1 MQKQASLGTITKE
14 NRLFLFINKIVI
26 ETVQI
31 WCYNCCNAYR
41 QKGLFLQK
49 DTLKSIKAVLV
60 LWTRLF
66 SIEMAIEIVDG
77 MGKPRKISKVR
88 KCERRI
94 KDLHWW
100 N

>member
-31 WCYNCCNAYR
+31 WCYICCNAYR
-41 QKGLFLQK
+41 QKGLFPQK
-49 DTLKSIKAVLV
+49 DTLKLIKAVLE
-60 LWTRLF
+60 LSFFL
-66 SIEMAIEIVDG
+66 SIEMPIEISDG
-77 MGKPRKISKVR
+77 KGKPGKIRKIR
-88 KCERRI
+88 KCERII

>member
-31 WCYNCCNAYR
+31 WCYIYCTTYR

-49 DTLKSIKAVLV
+49 DTLKVIKAVLV
-60 LWTRLF
+60 LRTELF

-77 MGKPRKISKVR
+77 MGKPRKIRKVR

>member
-41 QKGLFLQK
+41 QKGLFPQK
-49 DTLKSIKAVLV
+49 DTLKLIKAVLE
-60 LWTRLF
+60 LSFFL
-66 SIEMAIEIVDG
+66 SIEMPIEIADG
-77 MGKPRKISKVR
+77 KGKPGKIRKIR
-88 KCERRI
+88 KCERKI